1 VFIAQR
7 EDVMRKSDLYVGA
20 ATFVAIALAMPLAAL
35 EPIAAPAAKAQ
46 SLKVVAGACGSK
58 LATVCDRAA

>member
-1 VFIAQR
+1 
-7 EDVMRKSDLYVGA
+7 MRKSDLYVGA